1 MRLIQ
6 IKRRGRRDIWLTPMP
21 VQQSVGKMGPAMSE
35 AEIYSAVEHLKGGSP
50 VEVRALAPDDKAA
63 MLAAIERTSP
73 QSLRR
78 RFFVTKRGF
87 SQKEIDFFINI
98 DFDKH
103 VALVAEV
110 DEDGKSIIAG
120 GGRYIVT
127 APGKAE
133 IAFVV
138 VDAYQGQGIG
148 TVLMRHLA
156 VLARKAG
163 LKELIAEVLP
173 ENTAMLKVFKKFGF
187 APGPSSDPGVVHLVL
202 QLG

>member
-1 MRLIQ
+1 
-6 IKRRGRRDIWLTPMP
+6 
-21 VQQSVGKMGPAMSE
+21 MSE
-35 AEIYSAVEHLKGGSP
+35 AEIYSVVEHLKDGSP
-50 VEVRALAPDDKAA
+50 VEIRALAPDDKTA
-63 MLAAIERTSP
+63 MLAAIEQTSP
-73 QSLRR
+73 QSLQR

-87 SQKEIDFFINI
+87 SQKEIDFFMNI

-110 DEDGKSIIAG
+110 DEDGKPIIAG

-138 VDAYQGQGIG
+138 VDAFQGQGIG

-187 APGPSSDPGVVHLVL
+187 APGPRSDPRVVHLSL
-202 QLG
+202 QLA